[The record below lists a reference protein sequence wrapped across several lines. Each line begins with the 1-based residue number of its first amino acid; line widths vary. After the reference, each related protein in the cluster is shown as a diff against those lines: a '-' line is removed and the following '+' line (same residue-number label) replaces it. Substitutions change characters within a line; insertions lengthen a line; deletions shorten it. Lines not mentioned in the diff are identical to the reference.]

1 MNNLNLTF
9 KHDVGEVLIKK
20 YFEQLTLVDSNV
32 RSFNNF
38 VENDLSKIIAS
49 EKEIEPTIIP
59 HNIDSFKITLD
70 KIWVGKPEI
79 VEADG
84 SKREIMPQES
94 RLRKITYAGP
104 IMLEVSSHINGI
116 QRETFTTQ
124 IGSLPIMLKSK
135 LCNLNGKSRDDLI
148 KAGEDPDDIGGYFI
162 INGTEKVLIHME
174 DLAGNRMMIEKRSVG
189 TSPFVGRVFSEY
201 GSYKIPHSF
210 ERPKDGILYISF
222 TRVKKIPIVVLLK
235 ALGMTK
241 DSDIVMNINTPEHS
255 DEIFINLYEFV
266 DIKTEEDA
274 LDWIAKE
281 IGITQ
286 AKEIRLER
294 MNDIVDRFLLPHLGV
309 TSDLRS
315 YKAQNLCKYFKQ
327 FILTAADEI
336 PMDDK
341 DHYMNKRIKMSG
353 DLLGDLFRFNLR
365 VLIDDLLYNFQR
377 IVKRGKFPSIK
388 VIIRE
393 KLITQRIYSAMATG
407 NWTGGRKGISQR
419 IQRMNYLDT
428 LSNLQRVVSPLTT
441 TQENFAARMLHP
453 THFGRLCPS
462 ETPEGTN
469 IGLRKNLALL
479 AEVSLED
486 DENLVKEHLSNLG
499 AKIIE

>member
-1 MNNLNLTF
+1 MNHNNEAGDALLKRYF
-9 KHDVGEVLIKK
+9 DEASIVG
-20 YFEQLTLVDSNV
+20 SNI
-32 RSFNNF
+32 RSFNQF
-38 VENDLSKIIAS
+38 VESELKRII
-49 EKEIEPTIIP
+49 KENEEVEPTIIP
-59 HNIDSFKITLD
+59 QNIESFKISLD

-84 SKREIMPQES
+84 SKREILPQEA
-94 RLRKITYAGP
+94 RLRKITYSGP
-104 IMLEVSSHINGI
+104 IMLEVSSHVNGI

-135 LCNLNGKSRDDLI
+135 LCNLSSKSHEELVNS
-148 KAGEDPDDIGGYFI
+148 GEDPYDPGGYFI

-174 DLAGNRMMIEKRSVG
+174 DLAANRFMIEKKSTG
-189 TSPFVGRVFSEY
+189 TSPFIGRVFSES
-201 GSYKIPHSF
+201 GSYKIPHTF
-210 ERPKDGILYISF
+210 ERPKDGILYLSF
-222 TRVKKIPIVVLLK
+222 TRVKKVPLVVILK
-235 ALGMTK
+235 ALGMVK
-241 DSDIVMNINTPEHS
+241 DEEIVMNINAPSHA

-266 DIKTEEDA
+266 DIKDPEDA
-274 LDWIAKE
+274 MDWIAKE

-286 AKEIRLER
+286 AREIRLER
-294 MNDIVDRFLLPHLGV
+294 IKDIIDRFLLPHLG
-309 TSDLRS
+309 TDPEKRP
-315 YKAQNLCKYFKQ
+315 YKAKNLCKYFKQ
-327 FILTAADEI
+327 FVLSAAGEI
-336 PMDDK
+336 PLDDK

-377 IVKRGKFPSIK
+377 IVKRGKTPSIK

-419 IQRMNYLDT
+419 IQRMNFQDT
-428 LSNLQRVVSPLTT
+428 LSNLQRVVSPLQT

-453 THFGRLCPS
+453 THMGRLCPS

-469 IGLRKNLALL
+469 IGLRKNLAML

-486 DENLVKEHLSNLG
+486 NEEEILEEITNMGVKLVE
-499 AKIIE
+499 